1 MIEKKFD
8 LNLLRVLLALDRTRN
23 VTQASRTL
31 DLSQSGFS
39 TALGKLRREVDDAL
53 FVRTPKGMEPTPR
66 AAEMIEKARSLIDTL
81 EDDIKEKRG
90 FHPEE
95 SATEF
100 RLAMSDISEMTL
112 LPTLLAD
119 LKKVAPRCTVRTMS
133 MGPEQMAVGLESG
146 QIDLAIGYI
155 PELKGGGIF
164 QQQLL
169 VHSFTCL
176 LRIDHP
182 IRSLKLSKSQYEAL
196 EHIVVE
202 TPIRSQELVD
212 RSIDAKKIKR
222 NIVVRTPHFMS
233 VPFLIAKSDMC
244 ATVPAAVGEAH
255 KSTGMLR
262 IVQPPF
268 TPPTFPVRQHWH
280 RRYANDPRSRWLR
293 AFVFHSL
300 HQ

>member
-1 MIEKKFD
+1 MPWKPRIWNPPRFGSSI
-8 LNLLRVLLALDRTRN
+8 
-23 VTQASRTL
+23 ASVP
-31 DLSQSGFS
+31 GS
-39 TALGKLRREVDDAL
+39 TAPVQIRRCDRSNSISCQRSHLSENGQAALYVGGGVDPGIK
-53 FVRTPKGMEPTPR
+53 RTTLTVSPSCDTF
-66 AAEMIEKARSLIDTL
+66 TL